1 MLNGM
6 WIDLLKVLG
15 TSVASIVALFLLAK
29 LMGNKQIS
37 QLSMFDYIVGI
48 TIGSIAAEM
57 ATDLES
63 PLRSLLAM
71 VVYGLLAFFIS
82 VLTSKSLRARR
93 VITGRPIL
101 LMSDGKIYR
110 DNLKR
115 ARLDLTEFL
124 ALCRVSG
131 YFDLSA
137 ISVAIMECSG
147 TLSFLPVLHASARQS
162 RRISVCTR
170 GRSRCPTNV
179 VFDGFV
185 MRENLKAVGHDE
197 AWLRAQLRERGFR
210 SYRQLLLVTCDEQGN
225 LTAYPMDARP
235 PGAMER
241 KGRSHPAPAFRRH
254 AARKA
259 APPPSALSRPKNS
272 CAAGEREPSGGAPFR
287 TAVRPRHMRLSFIL
301 PAPS

>member
-1 MLNGM
+1 M

-137 ISVAIMECSG
+137 ISVCAYLFIACIW
-147 TLSFLPVLHASARQS
+147 S
-162 RRISVCTR
+162 R
-170 GRSRCPTNV
+170 
-179 VFDGFV
+179 
-185 MRENLKAVGHDE
+185 H
-197 AWLRAQLRERGFR
+197 
-210 SYRQLLLVTCDEQGN
+210 
-225 LTAYPMDARP
+225 
-235 PGAMER
+235 
-241 KGRSHPAPAFRRH
+241 
-254 AARKA
+254 
-259 APPPSALSRPKNS
+259 
-272 CAAGEREPSGGAPFR
+272 
-287 TAVRPRHMRLSFIL
+287 
-301 PAPS
+301 

>member
-1 MLNGM
+1 M

-57 ATDLES
+57 AADLES

-147 TLSFLPVLHASARQS
+147 TLSFLPVSTRRPAEPADLSLHPRQEPL
-162 RRISVCTR
+162 
-170 GRSRCPTNV
+170 PTNV

-197 AWLRAQLRERGFR
+197 AWLRAQLREHGFR

-235 PGAMER
+235 PAQWN
-241 KGRSHPAPAFRRH
+241 
-254 AARKA
+254 AR
-259 APPPSALSRPKNS
+259 P
-272 CAAGEREPSGGAPFR
+272 
-287 TAVRPRHMRLSFIL
+287 
-301 PAPS
+301 

>member
-1 MLNGM
+1 M

-63 PLRSLLAM
+63 PLRSM

-147 TLSFLPVLHASARQS
+147 TLSFLPVSTRRPTEPADLSLHPRQEPL
-162 RRISVCTR
+162 
-170 GRSRCPTNV
+170 PTNV

-197 AWLRAQLRERGFR
+197 AWLRAQLRDRGFR

-235 PGAMER
+235 PAQW
-241 KGRSHPAPAFRRH
+241 H
-254 AARKA
+254 A
-259 APPPSALSRPKNS
+259 RP
-272 CAAGEREPSGGAPFR
+272 
-287 TAVRPRHMRLSFIL
+287 
-301 PAPS
+301 

>member
-1 MLNGM
+1 M

-147 TLSFLPVLHASARQS
+147 TLSFCPSPRGGRLS

-170 GRSRCPTNV
+170 GRSRCRPTWYST
-179 VFDGFV
+179 G
-185 MRENLKAVGHDE
+185 
-197 AWLRAQLRERGFR
+197 
-210 SYRQLLLVTCDEQGN
+210 
-225 LTAYPMDARP
+225 
-235 PGAMER
+235 
-241 KGRSHPAPAFRRH
+241 
-254 AARKA
+254 
-259 APPPSALSRPKNS
+259 LSCVKTS
-272 CAAGEREPSGGAPFR
+272 KPSGMTRPGCAR
-287 TAVRPRHMRLSFIL
+287 SCGSAVFAATGSCCWSRATSRGT
-301 PAPS
+301 